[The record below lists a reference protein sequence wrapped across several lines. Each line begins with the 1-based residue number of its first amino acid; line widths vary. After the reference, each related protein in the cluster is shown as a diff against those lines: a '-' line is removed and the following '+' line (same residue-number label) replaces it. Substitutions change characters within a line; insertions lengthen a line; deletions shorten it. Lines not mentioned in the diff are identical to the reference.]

1 MAAAAGPA
9 GDDRTF
15 RLDFTNAGE
24 KLLHERLRE
33 KLRELRSAPDNSVV
47 VR

>member
-15 RLDFTNAGE
+15 KADFTDTGAE
-24 KLLHERLRE
+24 LLQERLRE
-33 KLRELRSAPDNSVV
+33 KLRELTSAPDNSLV